1 MTTKKQAT
9 RKRAPKTKAKKA
21 AAKAPAK
28 APAENAH
35 GLKAGQLIERRYK
48 GRDLRLQV
56 TANGF
61 LFDGTEYASLTAA
74 AKAAT
79 KYPSISGVVFWL
91 QPARKAAANAPAKDG
106 GKGGAA

>member
-1 MTTKKQAT
+1 MTTKKKTPAK
-9 RKRAPKTKAKKA
+9 KRAKTNTKPRTKKA

-28 APAENAH
+28 APVENAH
-35 GLKAGQLIERRYK
+35 GLKPGQLIERRYK

-91 QPARKAAANAPAKDG
+91 QPARKAAAKDG
-106 GKGGAA
+106 AQ